1 MSTAIPTKAGTFLPI
16 AGICCLAITGF
27 LIATTIVLALIP
39 LYVPQQH
46 ATVYTVPDDADRFQL
61 GFRST
66 GAEGDDEVAGSVDN
80 LSELKSALGI
90 DDDVDVEDAF
100 VQSTTTSDSG
110 ERRRRRR
117 NLLQR
122 NKRALV
128 AVVVEVLINIKC
140 KYRIAR
146 SCMGT
151 CRDKKKT
158 RVDSFIRGAGPLS
171 IPSLKVKCGGVTHSL
186 SPKSFSFN
194 GITKQPAPLDGF
206 GAVDSLDFTPIASGD
221 IDDPKI
227 WKNGIRPFRGCK
239 VNVPDGI
246 KLGIS
251 RNPYPIALGA
261 LTVAKGASL
270 ELGTAGGA
278 AFVFA
283 RVIETLAISGTFSCL
298 STGGRITLPQG
309 SLINILA
316 GASVIGIQPIFE
328 IYNYIAGISVSTMN
342 IPLGVLI
349 AAIIANIN
357 GTFVD
362 HSQTTTTVATG
373 TGTTTVELGATGIID

>member
-1 MSTAIPTKAGTFLPI
+1 
-16 AGICCLAITGF
+16 
-27 LIATTIVLALIP
+27 
-39 LYVPQQH
+39 
-46 ATVYTVPDDADRFQL
+46 
-61 GFRST
+61 
-66 GAEGDDEVAGSVDN
+66 
-80 LSELKSALGI
+80 
-90 DDDVDVEDAF
+90 
-100 VQSTTTSDSG
+100 
-110 ERRRRRR
+110 
-117 NLLQR
+117 
-122 NKRALV
+122 
-128 AVVVEVLINIKC
+128 
-140 KYRIAR
+140 
-146 SCMGT
+146 MGT

-194 GITKQPAPLDGF
+194 GITKQRKSTSWLLGDIFQFGWYVCLAAPLDGF

-227 WKNGIRPFRGCK
+227 WKNGIRPFRGCS

-251 RNPYPIALGA
+251 RNPYPIALDA
-261 LTVAKGASL
+261 LNVAKGASL

-283 RVIETLAISGTFSCL
+283 RTIKTLDISGTFSCL
-298 STGGRITLPQG
+298 STGGRITLPYG
-309 SLINILA
+309 SLINFLA
-316 GASVIGIQPIFE
+316 GVSVIGIQPIFE
-328 IYNYIAGISVSTMN
+328 IYNYITGISVSTMN

-357 GTFVD
+357 GTFVGKKRTRIIIESKTF
-362 HSQTTTTVATG
+362 HFCIIYFQTT
-373 TGTTTVELGATGIID
+373 LKLQQQ